1 LRRQCP
7 LPIRPRACN
16 AAHDTRPEKNSSYLR
31 CGFAWG
37 DCARRASLPGADSEL
52 VRDVIICAV
61 LVVLSA
67 VPNPRYHSESRT
79 PGCGC
84 ADHHRL
90 ELIAGLTQR
99 RNLAAAARQRDK
111 IVIHVAE
118 TAENLLRGGS
128 PFELLPIMVVSES
141 LLQPSVMNAPV
152 ADKEVKIIYSA
163 YNTFSAASFVYA
175 DLLGVVPC
183 FVSETGDSLTC
194 TEMQRLASSPALFI
208 DSPLVERKCNSVD
221 SGARHRDKGPAR

>member
-1 LRRQCP
+1 VRR
-7 LPIRPRACN
+7 
-16 AAHDTRPEKNSSYLR
+16 S
-31 CGFAWG
+31 
-37 DCARRASLPGADSEL
+37 
-52 VRDVIICAV
+52 
-61 LVVLSA
+61 
-67 VPNPRYHSESRT
+67 SRT
-79 PGCGC
+79 R
-84 ADHHRL
+84 AH
-90 ELIAGLTQR
+90 AGLTQR